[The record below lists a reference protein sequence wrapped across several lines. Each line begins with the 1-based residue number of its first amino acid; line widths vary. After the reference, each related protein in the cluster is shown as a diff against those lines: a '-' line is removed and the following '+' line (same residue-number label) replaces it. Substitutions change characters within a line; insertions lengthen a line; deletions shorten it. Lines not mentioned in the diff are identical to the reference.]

1 MTKAQKAEQE
11 AAREDLRKELPP
23 GSTVYTVLRHC
34 SRSGMYRAIDV
45 YAIRDNE
52 PRRLTF
58 SVAKATGYRYDRK
71 HEALGIG
78 GCGMDMGFAI
88 VSELSYHLY
97 PNGFPCSGEHCP
109 SNDHSNG
116 HHGRDHDGDTFQRC
130 VRSVEGCTH
139 PDHKAPGWHSSGH
152 YALAHR
158 WLG

>member
-1 MTKAQKAEQE
+1 MTKAEKAEQE
-11 AAREDLRKELPP
+11 AAREDLRRELPP

-45 YAIRDNE
+45 YVIRDNE

-71 HEALGIG
+71 HEAIGIG

-88 VSELSYHLY
+88 VSELSFFLY
-97 PNGFPCSGEHCP
+97 PNGFQCSGEHCP
-109 SNDHSNG
+109 SSDHSNG
-116 HHGRDHDGDTFQRC
+116 HDRGSDHFRRC
-130 VRSVEGCTH
+130 DRSAPCDH
-139 PDHKAPGWHSSGH
+139 PDHAKPGWHSSGH
-152 YALAHR
+152 YALTHR